1 MNLYE
6 SEVKTFFDLDSPET
20 DEIEKNVKKLSD

>member
-1 MNLYE
+1 MDLYE
-6 SEVKTFFDLDSPET
+6 SELKTFFDLGSPET